1 MISQIRWHEPS
12 AAVDPFAAINVV
24 RWYMEWSNGR
34 KMDAY
39 ISAELDRRYA
49 EYKADM
55 NNTRSKA
62 VVDLILSAHI
72 APDSETKPEKL
83 DPEFKAFAIR
93 QVSYVLG
100 KVSLSHFVSKV
111 LRILPLFCG
120 CPNSFECLYL
130 IKQFFLLP
138 GYTNRILNSRF

>member
-72 APDSETKPEKL
+72 APDLETKPEKL

-93 QVSYVLG
+93 QVSYVLAESFPI
-100 KVSLSHFVSKV
+100 SLCFKNSGGFTPT
-111 LRILPLFCG
+111 LRVYQIRS
-120 CPNSFECLYL
+120 SFS
-130 IKQFFLLP
+130 I
-138 GYTNRILNSRF
+138 

>member
-62 VVDLILSAHI
+62 ILSFRL
-72 APDSETKPEKL
+72 T
-83 DPEFKAFAIR
+83 
-93 QVSYVLG
+93 
-100 KVSLSHFVSKV
+100 
-111 LRILPLFCG
+111 
-120 CPNSFECLYL
+120 
-130 IKQFFLLP
+130 
-138 GYTNRILNSRF
+138 